1 MTAGEG
7 CKAGERS
14 KEVERAGQ
22 RGAGGGEG
30 RGEAHPPARAGP
42 CPALEAAIHPDRER
56 AACARRRRDGE
67 VEGAGR
73 TREEATRAR
82 CASPS
87 RSHMRPGEST
97 ACAGA
102 RERARPRVCARDGRI
117 CAGARGRLGCACAC
131 ARGTV
136 ATPLPFH
143 ELALVPPAVGPG
155 VDVGVKSAVK
165 RAVKRVVEREV
176 DSADDCR
183 SESTRP
189 SQLVKWSAGLLTGW
203 CA

>member
-1 MTAGEG
+1 M
-7 CKAGERS
+7 R
-14 KEVERAGQ
+14 
-22 RGAGGGEG
+22 
-30 RGEAHPPARAGP
+30 ARASEHGLGFVRAMGEY
-42 CPALEAAIHPDRER
+42 ALAR
-56 AACARRRRDGE
+56 ACG
-67 VEGAGR
+67 
-73 TREEATRAR
+73 
-82 CASPS
+82 
-87 RSHMRPGEST
+87 
-97 ACAGA
+97 
-102 RERARPRVCARDGRI
+102 
-117 CAGARGRLGCACAC
+117 LGCACAC

-143 ELALVPPAVGPG
+143 ELALGPPAVGPG